1 MGKPVAPGP
10 ADYQRPNAP
19 VMTPEKNTLYHDH
32 PLSSKKT
39 FLHIAQPSI
48 AKQKRDTMKV
58 TEFSHEY
65 DKFNAN
71 MIGPGP
77 AAY

>member
-1 MGKPVAPGP
+1 MGRPVPPGP
-10 ADYQRPNAP
+10 ADYQRPNVP
-19 VMTPEKNTLYHDH
+19 VMTPEKAIYRDH
-32 PLSSKKT
+32 PLSNKKD

-48 AKQKRDTMKV
+48 AKQKRNTMHV
-58 TEFSHEY
+58 TEFAHEY

-71 MIGPGP
+71 RIGPGP

>member
-1 MGKPVAPGP
+1 MI
-10 ADYQRPNAP
+10 
-19 VMTPEKNTLYHDH
+19 TPEKAMYRDG
-32 PLSSKKT
+32 PLSAKKN
-39 FLHIAQPSI
+39 FHHISQPSI

-77 AAY
+77 AAYQPI